1 MMAAEKWQEVIAHN
15 LANASTTGFKR
26 EILAF
31 DEGFLR
37 SMVSAEGKYIG
48 ELGAGPVLAGSQ
60 LDLEVGAALT
70 TGNPLDV
77 AIRTREGMFAVE
89 TPQGV
94 KYTRDGSFSLN
105 SNREIVTKLGM
116 PILDDRGSRIQIP
129 EEKTPRINEKGE
141 VVAGDEVVGKL
152 GIFQGKFVRFGDGLF
167 DAGNATAMENVA
179 VISGAVESSNVNA
192 VEEMINMI
200 KLNRAFEM
208 AQKSAASQDEST
220 DKLIQ
225 SATR

>member
-1 MMAAEKWQEVIAHN
+1 MMAAEKWQETIAHN

-37 SMVSAEGKYIG
+37 KMVSAEGKQIG

-77 AIRTREGMFAVE
+77 AIRTRDGMFAVE
-89 TPQGV
+89 TPQGT

-116 PILDDRGSRIQIP
+116 PILDDRGGRIQIP
-129 EEKTPRINEKGE
+129 ADKTPRINDKGE
-141 VVAGDEVVGKL
+141 VVAGDEVVGKI
-152 GIFQGKFVRFGDGLF
+152 GVYQGKFVRWDNGLF
-167 DAGNATAMENVA
+167 DAGNPTAMENVTL
-179 VISGAVESSNVNA
+179 ISGAVESSNVNA

-208 AQKSAASQDEST
+208 AQKSASSQDEST
-220 DKLIQ
+220 EKLIQ
-225 SATR
+225 SASR